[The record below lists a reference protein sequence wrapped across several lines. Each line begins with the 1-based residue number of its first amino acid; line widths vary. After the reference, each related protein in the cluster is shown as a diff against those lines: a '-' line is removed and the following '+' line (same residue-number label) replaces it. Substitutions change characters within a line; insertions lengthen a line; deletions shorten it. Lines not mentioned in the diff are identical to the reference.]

1 VREGPI
7 MARRLLLLG
16 VCFTVLAGRAVA
28 DDAADRWLTDLDRAE
43 QESRKTGKPLFVV
56 FRCEH

>member
-1 VREGPI
+1 

-16 VCFTVLAGRAVA
+16 VCFTALAGQAA
-28 DDAADRWLTDLDRAE
+28 AGDAADRWLTDLDRAE
-43 QESRKTGKPLFVV
+43 RESRKTGKPLFVV

>member
-1 VREGPI
+1 

-28 DDAADRWLTDLDRAE
+28 DDAADRWLADLDRAE
-43 QESRKTGKPLFVV
+43 RESRKTGKPLFVV